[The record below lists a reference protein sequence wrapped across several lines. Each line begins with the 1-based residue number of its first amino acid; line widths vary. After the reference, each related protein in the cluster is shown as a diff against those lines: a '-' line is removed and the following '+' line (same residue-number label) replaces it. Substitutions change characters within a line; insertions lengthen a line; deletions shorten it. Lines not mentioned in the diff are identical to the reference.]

1 MTEKLKCCPFCGG
14 LATVK
19 IDPHGT
25 EDSVGR
31 KWAYTVSCNSCC
43 ASTGVCWN
51 SKMAS
56 ELWNRRVNNAEIH

>member
-1 MTEKLKCCPFCGG
+1 MMELKPCPFCGG

-19 IDPHGT
+19 IDPYGT

-43 ASTGVCWN
+43 ASTGVCYN
-51 SKMAS
+51 SEMAA
-56 ELWNRRVNNAEIH
+56 ELWNRRKNDEQIH